1 MMMKKFFRIKSIRF
15 KKPDMSG
22 VRKEWSWESLRRLF
36 CYRPML
42 WLGLPVVAILS
53 FAIAY
58 VICLLAEFDLSPLRQ
73 GVAIMATSSF
83 GYVLGMFSL
92 VSLHQEDKE
101 MEEAGVKQTLLQKIL
116 TYGIFITACVVLVWM
131 EADEIIEDRGKWMHT
146 IGTVIAII
154 ATLLPG
160 ILSKLI
166 YR

>member
-22 VRKEWSWESLRRLF
+22 VRKEWSRESLRRYF

-42 WLGLPVVAILS
+42 WLGVPVVAILG

-58 VICLLAEFDLSPLRQ
+58 AVCLLAEFDLNPLRQ
-73 GVAIMATSSF
+73 GVAIMATSAF
-83 GYVLGMFSL
+83 GYILGMFSIA
-92 VSLHQEDKE
+92 SKQQEDEE
-101 MEEAGVKQTLLQKIL
+101 MEEAGVKQTLLQKIF
-116 TYGIFITACVVLVWM
+116 TYGIFIAACVVLIWM
-131 EADEIIEDRGKWMHT
+131 EADEIIEDRGKWMNT
-146 IGTVIAII
+146 IGTVLAII
-154 ATLLPG
+154 TTLLPG